1 MEWKKQIPL
10 ASGEREKI
18 PFGTAYH
25 MLPGQ
30 PPAWQRSLGQ
40 GPLGQVSHAWLE
52 ALLRPT
58 AKPESNLCRSEL
70 SHFSQLCFRE
80 FPAFSRNF
88 VTCPQSLHLYSNI
101 GTTVISF
108 SQINPS
114 RQDRAP
120 ANPVR
125 AARCRSYRTYCN
137 AQEDHLQHERPKKP
151 HRSVNWNLV
160 VRAGTPQRMPQPEGK
175 ELT

>member
-1 MEWKKQIPL
+1 MEWKEQTHVTRRIIP
-10 ASGEREKI
+10 RI
-18 PFGTAYH
+18 PFGVACY

-30 PPAWQRSLGQ
+30 PPAWQKSLGQ
-40 GPLGQVSHAWLE
+40 GPLGHVSHAWLDG
-52 ALLRPT
+52 LLRPT
-58 AKPESNLCRSEL
+58 AKPESNLLRAEL
-70 SHFSQLCFRE
+70 SHFSQLCLRE

-101 GTTVISF
+101 GTAVVSF

-137 AQEDHLQHERPKKP
+137 AQEDHLQHDRPKKP
-151 HRSVNWNLV
+151 DRSVNWNLV
-160 VRAGTPQRMPQPEGK
+160 VRAGTPQRMPQPEG
-175 ELT
+175 